1 MVNMK
6 PSRKYWSKTILM
18 FPFRIWF
25 AATSKLREP
34 MRRLYS
40 HAYLASQLATNLP
53 KSVVVLGRVFV
64 DGTGAIEI
72 GEYCFLYPDLH
83 LETQDAARIS
93 IGDDV
98 VVSRG
103 VHLVAMAGITI
114 GSGSMIG
121 EYASIRDANHTRS
134 PNVPLREAGHVA
146 QPIRIGNEVWIG
158 RGVTIL
164 GGVTIGDGA
173 TIGANAVVTRDV
185 PPNITVVGVPA
196 RPIDKSRGSIKDD
209 RAAS

>member
-1 MVNMK
+1 
-6 PSRKYWSKTILM
+6 
-18 FPFRIWF
+18 
-25 AATSKLREP
+25 
-34 MRRLYS
+34 
-40 HAYLASQLATNLP
+40 
-53 KSVVVLGRVFV
+53 
-64 DGTGAIEI
+64 
-72 GEYCFLYPDLH
+72 
-83 LETQDAARIS
+83 
-93 IGDDV
+93 
-98 VVSRG
+98 
-103 VHLVAMAGITI
+103 MAGITI

-196 RPIDKSRGSIKDD
+196 RPIDKSQGGIKHGP
-209 RAAS
+209 AAS